1 MDVLDDATKDKVSKL
16 VDKSVFA
23 KGGGAK
29 LELEKSELEQL
40 DILKAQQKMEREHA
54 MNAVEKEIEDG
65 HDQDKIKLEE
75 KLKNKMQ

>member
-1 MDVLDDATKDKVSKL
+1 MQGDIDKERVRVYIESGGDVMDVLDDATKDKVSRL

-40 DILKAQQKMEREHA
+40 DILKTQ
-54 MNAVEKEIEDG
+54 
-65 HDQDKIKLEE
+65 
-75 KLKNKMQ
+75 